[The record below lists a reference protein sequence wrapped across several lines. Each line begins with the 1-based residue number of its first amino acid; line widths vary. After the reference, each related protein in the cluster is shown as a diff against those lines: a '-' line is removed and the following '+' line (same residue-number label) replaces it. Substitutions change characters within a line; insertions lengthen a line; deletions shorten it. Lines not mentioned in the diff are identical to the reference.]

1 MGALRSVRP
10 KPVVASL
17 TLPRRDDLFPFRQ
30 PRPRPLTVD
39 PPRPAPAR
47 SPSSQVFQRHNE
59 TCNIWTHLVG
69 LAIFVAITCSMA
81 LDWGR
86 HRLPRLPDT
95 WTFGDES
102 FDATRRAIYRHL
114 RDFASAAEDTR
125 RALVDATETLRRG
138 IGDSKR
144 YGRVE
149 SGAKNVM
156 RDASSSMTSVAT
168 HLREHL
174 RLDGGANVDAL
185 RRTLDDAVG
194 AMRHA
199 VHGLEHDAAEER
211 LPSSTRRCVYFTLR
225 AGMGNLTDV
234 VFYLQL
240 DVVFYSQLDASAH
253 RRRGA
258 VGVDLAPAP
267 RWPMYAFLAGA
278 IACLGASTACH
289 TLANVTERVSAFVWR
304 LDYVGIAGLIV
315 ASFFPVVY
323 YSFMCMPTWRW
334 IYLSTTVVVGTG
346 TLFVTLLDRFQ
357 APRYSP

>member
-1 MGALRSVRP
+1 M
-10 KPVVASL
+10 
-17 TLPRRDDLFPFRQ
+17 
-30 PRPRPLTVD
+30 
-39 PPRPAPAR
+39 
-47 SPSSQVFQRHNE
+47 FQRHNE

-81 LDWGR
+81 FDWGR

-144 YGRVE
+144 YRAWVE

-199 VHGLEHDAAEER
+199 VHGLEHDAVEALNAEVAKLYAQVRFILLFVPVWAIR
-211 LPSSTRRCVYFTLR
+211 LTWFFIHSWTRRPR
-225 AGMGNLTDV
+225 S
-234 VFYLQL
+234 
-240 DVVFYSQLDASAH
+240 SQTRMPSAWTSSP
-253 RRRGA
+253 RRG
-258 VGVDLAPAP
+258 GRCTRSSPG
-267 RWPMYAFLAGA
+267 RSR
-278 IACLGASTACH
+278 AS
-289 TLANVTERVSAFVWR
+289 
-304 LDYVGIAGLIV
+304 G
-315 ASFFPVVY
+315 
-323 YSFMCMPTWRW
+323 
-334 IYLSTTVVVGTG
+334 
-346 TLFVTLLDRFQ
+346 
-357 APRYSP
+357 

>member
-1 MGALRSVRP
+1 
-10 KPVVASL
+10 
-17 TLPRRDDLFPFRQ
+17 
-30 PRPRPLTVD
+30 
-39 PPRPAPAR
+39 PAR

-81 LDWGR
+81 FDWGR

-102 FDATRRAIYRHL
+102 FNATRRAIYRHL

-138 IGDSKR
+138 IGDSKHYR
-144 YGRVE
+144 GWVE

-199 VHGLEHDAAEER
+199 VHGLEHDAVEALNAEVAKLYAQVR
-211 LPSSTRRCVYFTLR
+211 L
-225 AGMGNLTDV
+225 
-234 VFYLQL
+234 
-240 DVVFYSQLDASAH
+240 FYSS
-253 RRRGA
+253 
-258 VGVDLAPAP
+258 
-267 RWPMYAFLAGA
+267 Y
-278 IACLGASTACH
+278 
-289 TLANVTERVSAFVWR
+289 
-304 LDYVGIAGLIV
+304 
-315 ASFFPVVY
+315 
-323 YSFMCMPTWRW
+323 
-334 IYLSTTVVVGTG
+334 
-346 TLFVTLLDRFQ
+346 
-357 APRYSP
+357 RYGQFD